1 MDSKEIIIIC
11 LTAILV
17 ALMIGG
23 AIYMMNSNN
32 DNSSNNQTNASNNVT
47 ADKLSFDNISTDDD
61 DVVSVEI
68 VFNEQQGY
76 GYYKQVNYKDGGFR
90 QFDVDTGELIGS
102 SYAEDQKY
110 LPSME

>member
-1 MDSKEIIIIC
+1 
-11 LTAILV
+11 
-17 ALMIGG
+17 MIGG

-32 DNSSNNQTNASNNVT
+32 DNSSNNQTSELDNLT
-47 ADKLSFDNISTDDD
+47 EDLLSFDNVSADDD

-68 VFNEQQGY
+68 KFNKQRGY

>member
-1 MDSKEIIIIC
+1 M
-11 LTAILV
+11 AVLV

-47 ADKLSFDNISTDDD
+47 ADKLSFDNISTDDS

-68 VFNEQQGY
+68 EYSEQLGDY
-76 GYYKQVNYKDGGFR
+76 LKQVNYKDGGFR

-102 SYAEDQKY
+102 SYPEDQKY